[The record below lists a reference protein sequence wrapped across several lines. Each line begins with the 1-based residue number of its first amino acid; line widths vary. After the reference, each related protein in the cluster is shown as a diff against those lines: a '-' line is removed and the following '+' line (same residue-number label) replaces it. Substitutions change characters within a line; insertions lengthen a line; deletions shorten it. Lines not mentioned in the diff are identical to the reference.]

1 MDEAVR
7 VVDVAA
13 PVKVPKTAEL
23 VAAQLRNQIVRGDLR
38 EGDALPPET
47 ALMAQFGVSRPT
59 LREAFRVLESE
70 ALISVRRGA
79 RGGARVHIPNGD
91 VAARYAGL
99 VLQYRG
105 TTLKDVYNA
114 RKAIELP
121 AVRRLAEQRPP
132 GALEALAANLAAG
145 RASVDSPGELI
156 RLMEEFHLVVVQ
168 QAGNQT
174 LAIFAEMLH
183 HIIELHSESYIAR
196 WGGAPV
202 ERKGAKQGLRTHD
215 RFLELVE
222 AGDADEAETLW
233 ARHLDE
239 GAEYVLR
246 GSDAKTVLDLVGR

>member
-23 VAAQLRNQIVRGDLR
+23 IAAQLRNQIVRGELR
-38 EGDALPPET
+38 EGDALAPEAT
-47 ALMAQFGVSRPT
+47 LMAQFGVSRPT

-79 RGGARVHIPNGD
+79 RGGARVHTPDGD

-99 VLQYRG
+99 VLQFRG
-105 TTLKDVYNA
+105 ATLKDVYDA

-121 AVRRLAEQRPP
+121 AVRRLAEKHP
-132 GALEALAANLAAG
+132 ASAMKALAANLAAG
-145 RASVDSPGELI
+145 RAHVDDPAALM
-156 RLMEEFHLVVVQ
+156 RLQEQFHLVVVQ

-196 WGGAPV
+196 WGGAPM
-202 ERKGAKQGLRTHD
+202 ERKGAQQGTRTHE
-215 RFLELVE
+215 RFLELVR
-222 AGDADEAETLW
+222 AGDADGAEALW

-246 GSDAKTVLDLVGR
+246 GSNAKTVLDLLSR